1 MGIPCGMFFFFFVP
15 RSASSAKVNVKYQG
29 RILKKIM
36 VSDEFSCFT
45 CVFLVERL
53 FLWCQGQITSH
64 FSKKKQP
71 KHFSIKVTFFFK
83 KKTQK
88 HDLRG
93 HLYFT
98 NTSCFCSQRRKHHQT
113 RQPMNM
119 IPNKKPQS
127 QAPRVLDQ
135 TKGKTNQGVSSLYP
149 RCSLQEKVQW
159 TP

>member
-1 MGIPCGMFFFFFVP
+1 MFHMCIPCGKTFSVVSRSDNITFFQ
-15 RSASSAKVNVKYQG
+15 K
-29 RILKKIM
+29 
-36 VSDEFSCFT
+36 
-45 CVFLVERL
+45 
-53 FLWCQGQITSH
+53 
-64 FSKKKQP
+64 KKKQP

-83 KKTQK
+83 PPPPPKKKKKKK
-88 HDLRG
+88 HYLRG

-135 TKGKTNQGVSSLYP
+135 TKGRTNQGVSSLYP
-149 RCSLQEKVQW
+149 RCSPQEKVQW